1 MNFHF
6 SVANTVGCTKNSKF
20 PGLAADIQFS
30 YLAGNQISRRIVMA
44 HVPLVPWPEMTTL
57 LDTWSPNEVSSV
69 ENVSLVGLYHQL
81 EVHGECFLLAK
92 GIKGVARFP
101 EKKQNARVLRLQWR
115 SGQGAS
121 VWLTGPKY
129 NEQSHLSRDHR
140 IGKHECI
147 SDSIAVCLKV
157 KSIS

>member
-6 SVANTVGCTKNSKF
+6 SVANMVGWTKNSKF
-20 PGLAADIQFS
+20 PRLAADIQFS
-30 YLAGNQISRRIVMA
+30 SLVGNQMSRGIVMA
-44 HVPLVPWPEMTTL
+44 HVLLVPWPEMTAL

-69 ENVSLVGLYHQL
+69 ENVSLVDLYHQL
-81 EVHGECFLLAK
+81 EVHGECFLLTK

-101 EKKQNARVLRLQWR
+101 EKKQNARMLRLQWR
-115 SGQGAS
+115 SSQGANI
-121 VWLTGPKY
+121 WLTGPKY
-129 NEQSHLSRDHR
+129 NEQSHLSRDHH

-147 SDSIAVCLKV
+147 SDSIVVCLKV